1 MTPSKGTPGHGLSI
15 LYCTFL
21 MQFRLSFC
29 GSYGYVR
36 GDILNLNLMDLAG
49 SLKFPIILDVDSGET
64 FIFDVG
70 HREHDPN
77 GTLFFTK

>member
-1 MTPSKGTPGHGLSI
+1 MGI
-15 LYCTFL
+15 
-21 MQFRLSFC
+21 RD
-29 GSYGYVR
+29 
-36 GDILNLNLMDLAG
+36 DILNLNLMDLAG

-70 HREHDPN
+70 HREHDPH